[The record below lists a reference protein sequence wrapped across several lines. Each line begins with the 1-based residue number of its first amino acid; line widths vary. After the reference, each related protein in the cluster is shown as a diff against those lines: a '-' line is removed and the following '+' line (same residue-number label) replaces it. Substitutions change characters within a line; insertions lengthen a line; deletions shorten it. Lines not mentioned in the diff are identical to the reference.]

1 MAMRLV
7 KPNSVRRQAF
17 VGQDAFD
24 QLRDLGGRLEYIVG
38 RYSRLV
44 ADVSDG
50 RPLPDMRDSV
60 ELMGNQ
66 LAYVAKRL
74 QELLLGEYEQR
85 HAQDDPVE
93 MFAGEAAVAS
103 R

>member
-1 MAMRLV
+1 MLMRLV
-7 KPNSVRRQAF
+7 KPNSVRRQAV
-17 VGQDAFD
+17 VGQDAFE

-38 RYSRLV
+38 RYGRLV
-44 ADVSDG
+44 TDVTDG

-60 ELMGNQ
+60 ELMSNQ
-66 LAYVAKRL
+66 LGYVAKRL

-85 HAQDDPVE
+85 HVQQDPVE
-93 MFAGEAAVAS
+93 MFGGEAAVAS